1 MKLREFKA
9 LMLTKILSLKK
20 ELLQKYP
27 ERSERIEQLTELL
40 IHKTQNLRIFTL
52 SDYIHT
58 LYLASKEFPEFEKI
72 MPSANV
78 VEELLRDEDY
88 FPSKRGE

>member
-9 LMLTKILSLKK
+9 LMLARILQLKN

-27 ERSERIEQLTELL
+27 EKSERIYELTELL
-40 IHKTQNLRIFTL
+40 VHKTQNLRAFTL

-58 LYLASKEFPEFEKI
+58 LYLASKEFTEFEKI
-72 MPSANV
+72 IPSADII
-78 VEELLRDEDY
+78 EELLRDEDY
-88 FPSKRGE
+88 